1 MHPTEPMP
9 SGQYSDYTA
18 QNHYASGSPDTF
30 YEPITV
36 QPPTATHS
44 ASDSANTP
52 SSSAPKSRRTVARP
66 SQSQSTH
73 SNQRN
78 TLDSIEFSSSF
89 RGPSTQVRKE
99 RERQLA
105 NTPRE
110 ALIQLA
116 IKREYESKKA
126 KQLLTTAVLQLEV
139 VKEHLSRE
147 EEARKELEEEKHMHG
162 VKTTQTVLKAQMDS
176 MNVTKKLEHTS
187 YRWRTCNA
195 NCNVPKR
202 LCARSRTNETRQNGR
217 LSVQELTPG
226 K

>member
-1 MHPTEPMP
+1 MP

-18 QNHYASGSPDTF
+18 QNQSVCSHSYMVLAWALISRSYASGSPDTF

-110 ALIQLA
+110 ALIKLA

-176 MNVTKKLEHTS
+176 MNVHQEIGTYKLQVENLQ
-187 YRWRTCNA
+187 R
-195 NCNVPKR
+195 
-202 LCARSRTNETRQNGR
+202 
-217 LSVQELTPG
+217 EL
-226 K
+226 